1 MGRYDYDLP
10 MERSNAYQPQDLL
23 PIGKAAR
30 YAGISKSTLRR
41 YTAAGHITPRRT
53 IGGHTRYAV
62 EDLNALRERQSNGD
76 AA

>member
-1 MGRYDYDLP
+1 

-41 YTAAGHITPRRT
+41 YVVAGHITPRRT

-62 EDLNALRERQSNGD
+62 QELDALREYQASGD